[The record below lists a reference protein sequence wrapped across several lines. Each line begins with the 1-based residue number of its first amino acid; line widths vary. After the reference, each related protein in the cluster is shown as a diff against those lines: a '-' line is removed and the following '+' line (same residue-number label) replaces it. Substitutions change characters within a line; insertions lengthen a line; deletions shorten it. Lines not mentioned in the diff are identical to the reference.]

1 MNTTLRILGTVV
13 AVQGSYFSCTYG
25 TAPYAYATMHGHAFR
40 GPTIV
45 GCDPYAPCMN
55 AGFSVGFTVLQND
68 RQVAR
73 FRSGADGAFSVDVPI
88 GKLTIVPDSDAPI
101 QTPKAQQKRI
111 EVPSDGLSDLVL
123 RFDTGIR

>member
-1 MNTTLRILGTVV
+1 MNTALRILGTVV

-25 TAPYAYATMHGHAFR
+25 TAPYAYARVHGHVFR

-45 GCDPYAPCMN
+45 ACDPYAPCMN

-68 RQVAR
+68 QQVAR
-73 FRSGADGAFSVDVPI
+73 FRSGADGAFSVEVPI
-88 GKLTIVPDSDAPI
+88 GKVTIVPDADAPI
-101 QTPKAQQKRI
+101 LSPKAQQKRI
-111 EVPSDGLSDLVL
+111 EVPSDGLSEVVL